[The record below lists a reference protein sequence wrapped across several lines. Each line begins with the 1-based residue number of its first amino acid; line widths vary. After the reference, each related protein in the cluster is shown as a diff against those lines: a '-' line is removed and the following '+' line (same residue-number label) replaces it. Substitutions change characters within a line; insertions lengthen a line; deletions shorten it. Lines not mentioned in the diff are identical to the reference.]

1 MHPLLSCLLL
11 LLLPPLYAPI
21 VVPIFLIFFHVRAPG
36 FATPEAAGEEVVT
49 SSAALV
55 IIIIIITPTGFMLLV
70 LASFCVFAIFY
81 LVLGLKLFCGLENP
95 IGIVLGF
102 AMWY

>member
-11 LLLPPLYAPI
+11 LLPPLYAHI
-21 VVPIFLIFFHVRAPG
+21 VVPIFLIFVHVRAPG

-55 IIIIIITPTGFMLLV
+55 IIIIIIPTGFLLLV
-70 LASFCVFAIFY
+70 LASFCVFAIFN

-95 IGIVLGF
+95 IGIGLRF
-102 AMWY
+102 AMWH

>member
-1 MHPLLSCLLL
+1 MHPLLSCLL

-21 VVPIFLIFFHVRAPG
+21 VVPIFLIFVHVRAPG

-55 IIIIIITPTGFMLLV
+55 IIIINIPTGFLLLV
-70 LASFCVFAIFY
+70 LASFCVFAIFN

-95 IGIVLGF
+95 IGIELRF

>member
-1 MHPLLSCLLL
+1 MHPLLSCLL

-21 VVPIFLIFFHVRAPG
+21 VVPIFLIFVHVRAPG

-55 IIIIIITPTGFMLLV
+55 IIIIPTGFLLLV
-70 LASFCVFAIFY
+70 LASFCVFAIFN
-81 LVLGLKLFCGLENP
+81 LVLGLKLFCGRENP
-95 IGIVLGF
+95 IGIELRF

>member
-1 MHPLLSCLLL
+1 MHPLLSCLLLL

-21 VVPIFLIFFHVRAPG
+21 VVPIFLIFVHVRAPG

-55 IIIIIITPTGFMLLV
+55 IIIIIIPTGFLLLV
-70 LASFCVFAIFY
+70 LASFCVFAIFN

-95 IGIVLGF
+95 IGIELRF

>member
-1 MHPLLSCLLL
+1 MHPLLSCLLLL

-21 VVPIFLIFFHVRAPG
+21 VVPIFLIFVHVRAPG

-55 IIIIIITPTGFMLLV
+55 IIIIIPTGFLLLV
-70 LASFCVFAIFY
+70 LASFCVFAIFN

-95 IGIVLGF
+95 IGIGLRF

>member
-1 MHPLLSCLLL
+1 
-11 LLLPPLYAPI
+11 LYAPI
-21 VVPIFLIFFHVRAPG
+21 VVPIFLIFVHVRAPG

-55 IIIIIITPTGFMLLV
+55 IIIIIIPTGFLLLV
-70 LASFCVFAIFY
+70 LACFCVFAIFN
-81 LVLGLKLFCGLENP
+81 LVLGFKLFCGLKNP
-95 IGIVLGF
+95 IGILLRF

>member
-1 MHPLLSCLLL
+1 MHPLLSCLLLL

-36 FATPEAAGEEVVT
+36 FATPEAAGEQVVT

-55 IIIIIITPTGFMLLV
+55 IIIIIPTGFMLLV
-70 LASFCVFAIFY
+70 LASFCVFAIFN